1 MSAESGT
8 SGVFYIFFT
17 IPIQP
22 GNKLSE
28 AH

>member
-1 MSAESGT
+1 MSGEPSA

-28 AH
+28 AR

>member
-1 MSAESGT
+1 MSAKCGT
-8 SGVFYIFFT
+8 SGAFYIFFT

>member
-1 MSAESGT
+1 MSAEPVLAGA
-8 SGVFYIFFT
+8 FYIFFT

-28 AH
+28 TR

>member
-1 MSAESGT
+1 MSSESDA